1 MEPLKSIIGIVV
13 GRDFDPQKY
22 YVWSNETYVGRDGM
36 ILVPFGVRVDLG
48 DWLVVSFGP
57 IQAATFFPS
66 QKSEHTPRFESS
78 DFRVIRAIYETTP
91 IGKTVQIKLNQCL
104 TAGQTVIE
112 HHFFKK
118 IYNDTVLVG
127 DGDWNLTIRRVEPR
141 VGYGRESVWILDRV
155 ASIPERP
162 KTGKDVIGIVV
173 GTKNAS
179 ENYVWCKETRPG
191 LDGTIVVPDSGPL
204 PSGTWVRMSFTQQ
217 EVDVYFENEQEIRFK
232 SWNYSVMTEIY
243 ETEPMGLTIDMK
255 LKCFIAGLREAR
267 DIYFHFVG
275 LIHNKTVFELGGKYE
290 ITIRRGYATRARDG
304 VTWSVWYLY
313 NFKAIRVCPQPAQ
326 LLPSPLMLPPL
337 PSLPRRPHFTAI
349 IERLQSPPPPAA
361 QPSPKPVMAIIT
373 RIEKKSKTEHIYCWL
388 FDKHSDAKL
397 HMKIEA
403 WEMNLREGSTI
414 SAVFTLTSEDKYLS
428 EDRDVKKVETGEY
441 CYETRDNGDGID
453 VRMCSNEH
461 KLGDESDTEARA
473 LKCPVLYHA
482 HFGNV
487 LDKDRMVK
495 MSVREKMHM
504 WIRRFRVKGTHRWV
518 VVESIAF

>member
-1 MEPLKSIIGIVV
+1 MSKSIIGIVV
-13 GRDFDPQKY
+13 GQVDPQKY

-48 DWLVVSFGP
+48 DWVVVSFGP

-191 LDGTIVVPDSGPL
+191 FDGTIVVPDSGPL

-232 SWNYSVMTEIY
+232 SWNYSILTALHP
-243 ETEPMGLTIDMK
+243 TEPYKQTIKIK
-255 LKCFIAGLREAR
+255 LKCFIDGNEQIK
-267 DIYFHFVG
+267 DIIHPFVG
-275 LIHNKTVFELGGKYE
+275 LVKNDKQIENSGKYE
-290 ITIRRGYATRARDG
+290 IRITRVKPSLARDSHI
-304 VTWSVWYLY
+304 TSVWVVSEL
-313 NFKAIRVCPQPAQ
+313 KLVRDE
-326 LLPSPLMLPPL
+326 PSVLTLEEPIQIL
-337 PSLPRRPHFTAI
+337 PSLPEQDVRPSPETSHRPVELPRHAGQIKKAIIVNIKRVKDRDQVFVWLLDDHKDGLLRLDVDAATLGLTEGNVFTA
-349 IERLQSPPPPAA
+349 EFTDASEGKVESRGP
-361 QPSPKPVMAIIT
+361 IT
-373 RIEKKSKTEHIYCWL
+373 R
-388 FDKHSDAKL
+388 
-397 HMKIEA
+397 
-403 WEMNLREGSTI
+403 
-414 SAVFTLTSEDKYLS
+414 
-428 EDRDVKKVETGEY
+428 EY
-441 CYETRDNGDGID
+441 DYYETRGKGNGNGVEFKIFAETL
-453 VRMCSNEH
+453 V
-461 KLGDESDTEARA
+461 ESDPNNE
-473 LKCPVLYHA
+473 PMNSSYPSIYHH
-482 HFGNV
+482 HFGYVVDNFRR
-487 LDKDRMVK
+487 LKNHEHIK
-495 MSVREKMHM
+495 YHM
-504 WIRRFRVKGTHRWV
+504 WIKKARVGDVFRWV
-518 VVESIAF
+518 IVEQVGHGQ